1 MAAGS
6 RDAIGEFAAHVAR
19 TRFSD
24 IPASAIEK
32 AKLFIL
38 DSLGVGVVGSA
49 GPGTDQLVACA
60 RDWGAADDAI
70 VWCRGTRL
78 PAPSAAMVNA
88 YQVHN
93 TEFDAVHEGA
103 VVHPMA
109 SILAALLAHAGRRPG
124 ISGRELLL
132 ALVLGV
138 DVSCSIG
145 LGATTGLRFFRPATA
160 GAFGAAAAL
169 GKVEGFDAARLV
181 NAFGLLLGQISGTM
195 QAHVEG
201 SMLLGMQLGFCTRA
215 AVMAHDMAARGLADV
230 VAGLGTAWRVAEL
243 SQKPFP
249 SGRATHGVVDALL
262 TLKRRHGFAPD
273 QVERVT
279 ATVTPLVFQ
288 LTGRPHIDDAPANYA
303 RLCIG
308 YVGAV
313 ALTRGGVDV
322 SDFGPHRLADAG
334 VHALARRFDV
344 LADDTADPNALAP
357 VSVGVRLAD
366 GSEYAIAIDAA
377 LGHPSKPLTRQAHLD
392 KFRRNWRGGAKPLAD
407 DNRARLEA
415 LIDGL
420 EEVPDCAE
428 IVRLL
433 TA

>member
-1 MAAGS
+1 
-6 RDAIGEFAAHVAR
+6 
-19 TRFSD
+19 
-24 IPASAIEK
+24 
-32 AKLFIL
+32 
-38 DSLGVGVVGSA
+38 
-49 GPGTDQLVACA
+49 
-60 RDWGAADDAI
+60 
-70 VWCRGTRL
+70 
-78 PAPSAAMVNA
+78 
-88 YQVHN
+88 
-93 TEFDAVHEGA
+93 
-103 VVHPMA
+103 MA

-215 AVMAHDMAARGLADV
+215 AVMAHDMAARGLEGPKEVLEGRFGYYALFEGGCDLADV